1 MKTTKSEISY
11 EYIYLLRLIC
21 SVVNRTNAEI
31 PEKPVNWRALYGIA
45 AAHSLSAIL
54 YEAVEKLPSE
64 HKPDDDILACLA
76 QLYREQMVTDI
87 NLTVETER
95 LLSLFAQNGIEA
107 MAFKGIVTKNDYP
120 KSYLRTMSD
129 IDILIKDEDR
139 DTTENILL
147 GEGYKKESVGFKDS
161 SFRKDGILHFE
172 IHTNLLEEDAQG
184 FEYFSKIWDRAEQR
198 ESKFFVMSLED
209 TYLFMLEHLAN
220 HLLFGG
226 AGLRMYLDVYLF
238 NKNHKSEL
246 KREYVDFV
254 LSKLNLAEFE
264 RETLKISENFFSP
277 STKFEGDFKTEAFIL
292 SLSTFG
298 SREVYFAA
306 NAVKSKD
313 SSSAKNGIKLV
324 LGKVFPSF
332 KALKLKY
339 RAVKSVPVLYP
350 VFIPVFWF
358 ERAFIRR
365 NINMGS
371 VGSYFESSDSQK
383 AKELKDIYISLGL
396 EKRL

>member
-21 SVVNRTNAEI
+21 SVVNRTDAEL

-95 LLSLFAQNGIEA
+95 LLALFAQNGIDA
-107 MAFKGIVTKNDYP
+107 MAFKGIITKSDYP

-129 IDILIKDEDR
+129 VDMLIKEDKR
-139 DTTENILL
+139 YIAEKILL
-147 GEGYKKESVGFKDS
+147 DEGYKKESVGFKDS

-172 IHTNLLEEDAQG
+172 IHTNLLEEDAPG

-220 HLLFGG
+220 HILFGG

-264 RETLKISENFFSP
+264 RETVKISENFFSP

-365 NINMGS
+365 NINIGS
-371 VGSYFESSDSQK
+371 VSSYFESSDSQK
-383 AKELKDIYISLGL
+383 AKVLKDIYISLGL